1 MTQDTARE
9 TRDFSAR
16 EGVYTGGSLRF
27 VCKHKSLQFKK
38 ELRVRDIREK
48 EGVITW
54 FEFNSNYGAS
64 SATTPIRIQLGGI
77 RLEVTTTLVKN
88 QNGVKVVC
96 SISGVVPE
104 EIYHD
109 CSVQPIAVSSPT
121 QKKRR

>member
-1 MTQDTARE
+1 M
-9 TRDFSAR
+9 
-16 EGVYTGGSLRF
+16 
-27 VCKHKSLQFKK
+27 KK

-48 EGVITW
+48 DGVVTW

-88 QNGVKVVC
+88 QHGVKVVC
-96 SISGVVPE
+96 SISGVVPK
-104 EIYHD
+104 EIYDHF
-109 CSVQPIAVSSPT
+109 SVKPITASTPK